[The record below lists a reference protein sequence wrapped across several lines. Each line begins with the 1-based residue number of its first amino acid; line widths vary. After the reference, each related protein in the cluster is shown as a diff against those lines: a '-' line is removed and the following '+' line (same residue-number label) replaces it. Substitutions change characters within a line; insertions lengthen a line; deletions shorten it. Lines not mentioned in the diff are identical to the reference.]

1 LWRVVA
7 EQTHVSVN
15 QGNIAGQ
22 DIGNSNG
29 FGVFSLNAGWKA
41 MPDLQLTAGID
52 NLFDKTYAEH
62 ISRSGDMVAGFD
74 QLDRVNEPGRT
85 VWLKAQFALD

>member
-1 LWRVVA
+1 M
-7 EQTHVSVN
+7 
-15 QGNIAGQ
+15 I
-22 DIGNSNG
+22 
-29 FGVFSLNAGWKA
+29 
-41 MPDLQLTAGID
+41 QLTAGID